1 MSTNLRKRA
10 DRRRRA
16 AAAGL
21 VAAQVAAGF
30 GLAGTA
36 HAAPSTERVSVNS
49 AGIQGNNHSGHPS
62 LSSDGS
68 QVAFS
73 SVATNLAG
81 GISLGQVYV
90 RDKLRGATELVS
102 MGQPLP
108 NGRALS
114 PSISNDGRFVA
125 FQSRAS
131 NLVTGDTNDAD
142 DIFIKDRVTG
152 SVLRASRSSSGVQ
165 GNAASSDPAIS
176 PDGRYVAFVSSAS
189 NLVSGDTNNSG
200 DIFVFDQ
207 VTRTTTRASTSTSGV
222 QGDRNSMNPS
232 ISRDGSRVVFESF
245 ATNLIAGADTN
256 QTRDVFVG
264 SRTRVSFRAS
274 QSSTGVQ
281 GNSFSSNAVVSDDGR
296 AVAFE
301 SRASNLVSGDT
312 NSRSDVF
319 HHDVVTRQTTRASNG
334 FSTTPFNTP
343 ANGNSGSPDIN
354 HDGRVVTYRSD
365 ATNLVAQ
372 DPNGSIA
379 DVFVAHLDRPR
390 GAQNTLV
397 SVSSGGA
404 AANGVS
410 SAPALSS
417 NAQVVGFAS
426 AASNLVGGDTNAKTD
441 AFRRTLQ

>member
-1 MSTNLRKRA
+1 
-10 DRRRRA
+10 
-16 AAAGL
+16 
-21 VAAQVAAGF
+21 
-30 GLAGTA
+30 
-36 HAAPSTERVSVNS
+36 
-49 AGIQGNNHSGHPS
+49 
-62 LSSDGS
+62 
-68 QVAFS
+68 
-73 SVATNLAG
+73 
-81 GISLGQVYV
+81 
-90 RDKLRGATELVS
+90 
-102 MGQPLP
+102 
-108 NGRALS
+108 
-114 PSISNDGRFVA
+114 
-125 FQSRAS
+125 
-131 NLVTGDTNDAD
+131 
-142 DIFIKDRVTG
+142 
-152 SVLRASRSSSGVQ
+152 
-165 GNAASSDPAIS
+165 
-176 PDGRYVAFVSSAS
+176 
-189 NLVSGDTNNSG
+189 
-200 DIFVFDQ
+200 
-207 VTRTTTRASTSTSGV
+207 
-222 QGDRNSMNPS
+222 
-232 ISRDGSRVVFESF
+232 
-245 ATNLIAGADTN
+245 
-256 QTRDVFVG
+256 
-264 SRTRVSFRAS
+264 VSFRAS

-281 GNSFSSNAVVSDDGR
+281 GNSFSSNAVISDDGR

-319 HHDVVTRQTTRASNG
+319 HHDAVTRQTTRVVNG

-343 ANGNSGSPDIN
+343 GNGNSGSPDIN

-372 DPNGSIA
+372 DPNGTVG